1 MQTVPAAFGHL
12 WSLSVEEQFY
22 IFWPIF
28 ILLIPRKFTGYFIV
42 LVFLISLCWFLYR
55 YDFLGLPGRMYSL
68 AMGGFIAYVK
78 YINSKRFEE
87 WVKLKLLFAFFV
99 SGIFIYKYISNSVAL
114 SLFSFILVYACVI
127 NKFPAIVRKFLQN
140 KTISYL
146 GKISYGIY
154 LYHLPLS
161 VLFTYYIFDPIWLN
175 IDFLKLGFQDLKYN
189 SWIIKLPLYSVL
201 TFIVAH
207 FSYKYLEIPFLKL
220 KKNL

>member
-1 MQTVPAAFGHL
+1 
-12 WSLSVEEQFY
+12 
-22 IFWPIF
+22 
-28 ILLIPRKFTGYFIV
+28 
-42 LVFLISLCWFLYR
+42 
-55 YDFLGLPGRMYSL
+55 MYSL

-146 GKISYGIY
+146 GKNFLWHLFISFAFICLVHVLY
-154 LYHLPLS
+154 LRS
-161 VLFTYYIFDPIWLN
+161 
-175 IDFLKLGFQDLKYN
+175 
-189 SWIIKLPLYSVL
+189 
-201 TFIVAH
+201 
-207 FSYKYLEIPFLKL
+207 
-220 KKNL
+220 NLA